1 MVNGRSL
8 LRSPSKQ
15 IRRAISS
22 VVGVALMLVIV
33 ILLASVMA
41 GMFIAFGDQ
50 LEEPNIG
57 QNDSTST
64 GLNPWDDEDALL
76 APEDPA
82 AGAEDVR
89 YRVVFE
95 IQDSNMN
102 GDSLNE
108 VKVNVEGVSE
118 SMFSGVT
125 RSDIETFEVE
135 KTDGTVLDIVS
146 DVEDDSNWALQN
158 GGSELEMT
166 LTGSGYPNPT
176 TGDVITIVFDGVDN
190 PNDPGTYDIS
200 VTLNQGEDDQSG
212 TLKIIEK

>member
-1 MVNGRSL
+1 M
-8 LRSPSKQ
+8 
-15 IRRAISS
+15 
-22 VVGVALMLVIV
+22 ALMLVIV

-50 LEEPNIG
+50 LEEPTIR